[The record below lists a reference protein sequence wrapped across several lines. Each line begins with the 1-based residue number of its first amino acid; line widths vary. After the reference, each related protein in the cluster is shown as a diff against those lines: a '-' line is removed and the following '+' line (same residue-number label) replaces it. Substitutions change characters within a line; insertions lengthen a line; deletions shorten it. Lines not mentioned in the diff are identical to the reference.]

1 MSNAI
6 QFKIF
11 VPGKPVSWARARV
24 SRHGGMFTPPKQ
36 RAYKLMVAQ
45 AFSRAVRRAISAPV
59 VVVLRIQLLRPRT
72 NKTLLPATRNT
83 SDVDN
88 WAKMI
93 LDAGNGIAWK
103 DDAQVV
109 ALEVSKIWVHKA
121 ADEGVTVQVAEVDPE
136 EVVEAWDGESPLN

>member
-1 MSNAI
+1 M
-6 QFKIF
+6 
-11 VPGKPVSWARARV
+11 

-36 RAYKLMVAQ
+36 RAYKLVVAL
-45 AFSRAVRRAISAPV
+45 AFSRAVRRAIAAPV
-59 VVVLRIQLLRPRT
+59 VVVVRVQLLRPRS

-83 SDVDN
+83 ADVDN

-121 ADEGVTVQVAEVDPE
+121 VDEGVTIQVAEVDPDE
-136 EVVEAWDGESPLN
+136 PVEAWDGESPLN